1 MANRALIVILATV
14 ALDAVGIGLAL
25 PVIPTLLRE
34 LSQETRI
41 AGRFGYFMAIYPFMQ
56 FLFSP
61 VLGRLSDRFGRRP
74 VLLTSLGVASI
85 DYLIMGSSPFL
96 PVLYFGRVL
105 AGMTGANLAVA
116 TAYIADISG
125 PDERARRFGYMNA
138 CFGLGFVAGPL
149 LGGLAGS
156 FSARYPFLLAALFSG
171 LNLAMGFFV
180 LPESHRSAS
189 GSAPQ
194 QRPFLASL
202 VPIRNNRT
210 LLPLLSIYF
219 LVNLIGQIPGSLWI
233 INGEDRFG
241 WDVWMV
247 GLTFAAFGILHAVA
261 QAFFTEPATRRFGER
276 GAILF
281 GVAADCA
288 AFVAMA
294 LITQG
299 WMVFVIMF
307 LFTAGGIALPA
318 FQALLSRQVDEEHQG
333 ELQGTLVSITSLTEV
348 VGPIAATSIYA
359 ASPPSA
365 PGLVWIVG
373 AGLYLLC
380 FPIIIRQMAASRGET
395 TEALERLKPLP
406 GTARRRIPPQ
416 PAGRFQAADVTAL
429 DVDSTMFC
437 VSSTIPDSRPA
448 RHG

>member
-1 MANRALIVILATV
+1 M
-14 ALDAVGIGLAL
+14 
-25 PVIPTLLRE
+25 LRE
-34 LSQETRI
+34 LSHETRI

-74 VLLTSLGVASI
+74 VLLVSLGVASV
-85 DYLIMGSSPFL
+85 DYLIMGLSPL
-96 PVLYFGRVL
+96 LAVLYVGRAL

-156 FSARYPFLLAALFSG
+156 LSPRYPFLLAALFSG
-171 LNLAMGFFV
+171 LNLLMGIFV
-180 LPESHRSAS
+180 LPESHKPESEPDQKGRS
-189 GSAPQ
+189 
-194 QRPFLASL
+194 FVASL
-202 VPIRNNRT
+202 LSIRNNRT
-210 LLPLLSIYF
+210 LLPLLMIYF

-261 QAFFTEPATRRFGER
+261 QAFFTEPTTRRFGER
-276 GAILF
+276 GAILL
-281 GVAADCA
+281 GVACDCA

-294 LITQG
+294 LITKG
-299 WMVFVIMF
+299 WMVFAIMI

-318 FQALLSRQVDEEHQG
+318 FQSLLSRQVSEEHQG
-333 ELQGTLVSITSLTEV
+333 ELQGTLVSLTSLTEV
-348 VGPIAATSIYA
+348 DRADRRHEHLRGL
-359 ASPPSA
+359 ASLGSGARLVRGGRPLCALRPGHPSA
-365 PGLVWIVG
+365 DGGVSRE
-373 AGLYLLC
+373 AG
-380 FPIIIRQMAASRGET
+380 
-395 TEALERLKPLP
+395 
-406 GTARRRIPPQ
+406 
-416 PAGRFQAADVTAL
+416 
-429 DVDSTMFC
+429 
-437 VSSTIPDSRPA
+437 
-448 RHG
+448 

>member
-14 ALDAVGIGLAL
+14 ILDAVGIGLAL

-34 LSQETRI
+34 LSHETRI

-74 VLLTSLGVASI
+74 VLLVSLGVATV
-85 DYLIMGSSPFL
+85 DYLTMGLSPLL
-96 PVLYFGRVL
+96 PILYVGRAL

-156 FSARYPFLLAALFSG
+156 LSPRYPFLLAAGFSA
-171 LNLAMGFFV
+171 LNLLMGIFV
-180 LPESHRSAS
+180 LSESHKRESEPEEKGRS
-189 GSAPQ
+189 
-194 QRPFLASL
+194 FVASL
-202 VPIRNNRT
+202 LSIRNNRT
-210 LLPLLSIYF
+210 LLPLLLIYF

-247 GLTFAAFGILHAVA
+247 GLTFAAFGILHAIA
-261 QAFFTEPATRRFGER
+261 QAFFTEPTTRRFGER
-276 GAILF
+276 GAILL
-281 GVAADCA
+281 GVACDCS
-288 AFVAMA
+288 AFVAMG
-294 LITQG
+294 LITKG
-299 WMVFVIMF
+299 WMVFAIMF

-318 FQALLSRQVDEEHQG
+318 FQALLSRQVNEEHQG
-333 ELQGTLVSITSLTEV
+333 ELQGTLVSLTSLTEV
-348 VGPIAATSIYA
+348 IGPIAATSIYQV
-359 ASPPSA
+359 SPASA
-365 PGLVWIVG
+365 PGLVWFVG
-373 AGLYLLC
+373 AGLYVLC
-380 FPIIIRQMAASRGET
+380 VPVILRQMAASRSKAV
-395 TEALERLKPLP
+395 EAVE
-406 GTARRRIPPQ
+406 AVQ
-416 PAGRFQAADVTAL
+416 
-429 DVDSTMFC
+429 
-437 VSSTIPDSRPA
+437 
-448 RHG
+448 